1 MKSKRSTSKVRNSEP
16 IDDILR
22 HVGTKQYLFLETHIC
37 TIYRV
42 TCAPGE
48 TFSESKAMSLI
59 EKYHRKRQAHCNA
72 GLLEDRFS
80 LERTKTTGKIPFRP
94 WVSYKEI
101 SHFYVSNTRPE
112 YFVLCVDSQR
122 SLQKYYEIYKCK
134 TPANV
139 RKVEELMRRAM
150 NDPDKKLRD
159 INALRQVA
167 VKDSDRIRS
176 LPNFDE
182 ENIRD
187 TMIEDENN
195 RSPSPHYQY
204 PSPTPVRKLPSPV
217 MVSPVK
223 QIHVN
228 AAAPSPLINYERYNV
243 DDLENVTYIKIDPSK
258 GPMIDK
264 EGPIYMFF
272 SRQMNN
278 SKEKSPY
285 NSYVNHDAASWNN
298 ISRNNN
304 INYSP

>member
-1 MKSKRSTSKVRNSEP
+1 MKTKRSTSRVRNSEP

-48 TFSESKAMSLI
+48 KFSESKALSLI
-59 EKYHRKRQAHCNA
+59 EKYHRKRQSHCNA

-101 SHFYVSNTRPE
+101 MHFYVSHSRPE
-112 YFVLCVDSQR
+112 FFALCIDSQR

-134 TPANV
+134 SAANV

-150 NDPDKKLRD
+150 NDPDKKLHD
-159 INALRQVA
+159 VNALRQVA

-176 LPNFDE
+176 LPNFEE
-182 ENIRD
+182 ENVRD
-187 TMIEDENN
+187 TMVED
-195 RSPSPHYQY
+195 RSPSPPYQY
-204 PSPTPVRKLPSPV
+204 PSPPPVRQLPSPV
-217 MVSPVK
+217 MVAPVR
-223 QIHVN
+223 QVPVYN
-228 AAAPSPLINYERYNV
+228 AASPSPLLNFERYNV
-243 DDLENVTYIKIDPSK
+243 DDLENVTYIKLDPNK

-272 SRQMNN
+272 SRQKNN
-278 SKEKSPY
+278 HSEPNLY
-285 NSYVNHDAASWNN
+285 NNYVNHDSPTWDRRTKNSN
-298 ISRNNN
+298 VM
-304 INYSP
+304 YSP

>member
-1 MKSKRSTSKVRNSEP
+1 MKSKRSTSKIRNSEP

-42 TCAPGE
+42 TCSPGE
-48 TFSESKAMSLI
+48 SFSESKALSLV
-59 EKYHRKRQAHCNA
+59 EKYHRKRQSHCNA

-101 SHFYVSNTRPE
+101 MHMYVSHTRPE
-112 YFVLCVDSQR
+112 YFVLCIDSQR

-134 TPANV
+134 SAANT

-150 NDPDKKLRD
+150 NDPDKKLHD
-159 INALRQVA
+159 VSALRQVA
-167 VKDSDRIRS
+167 VKDSDRVRS
-176 LPNFDE
+176 LPNFEE

-187 TMIEDENN
+187 TMVEDT
-195 RSPSPHYQY
+195 SPSPPYHY
-204 PSPTPVRKLPSPV
+204 PSPPPVCQLPSPV

-223 QIHVN
+223 QVPVYN
-228 AAAPSPLINYERYNV
+228 ALSPSPGPLNFERYNV
-243 DDLENVTYIKIDPSK
+243 DDLENVTYIKLDPNK

-272 SRQMNN
+272 SRQKNN
-278 SKEKSPY
+278 LTEPSTL
-285 NSYVNHDAASWNN
+285 NNYVNHNTPAWNSIN
-298 ISRNNN
+298 RNTNAV
-304 INYSP
+304 YSP

>member
-1 MKSKRSTSKVRNSEP
+1 MKSKRSSGKIRNSEP

-48 TFSESKAMSLI
+48 SFTESKALSLI

-94 WVSYKEI
+94 WISYREI
-101 SHFYVSNTRPE
+101 VHFYVSNTRPE
-112 YFVLCVDSQR
+112 FFVLCIDSQR
-122 SLQKYYEIYKCK
+122 SMQKYYEIYKCK
-134 TPANV
+134 TAGNV

-159 INALRQVA
+159 VNALRQVA
-167 VKDSDRIRS
+167 IKDSDRIRS

-182 ENIRD
+182 ENVRD
-187 TMIEDENN
+187 TEIED
-195 RSPSPHYQY
+195 RSPSPPYHYR
-204 PSPTPVRKLPSPV
+204 SPTPVRKLPSPV

-228 AAAPSPLINYERYNV
+228 AAAPTPSPLINYERYNV
-243 DDLENVTYIKIDPSK
+243 DDLENVTYIKLDPTK

-278 SKEKSPY
+278 INEKSPY

-298 ISRNNN
+298 VSRNNN
-304 INYSP
+304 IAYSP